1 MDLSESHGY
10 LNVHGVIAVNN
21 LMYVC
26 HYYFFSREFFVG
38 MGKKKTKGHRKA
50 SRSEKR
56 MQKLYADAIK
66 EVKKRNIN
74 LDDLPARDSED
85 IDGGSEELEDDKH
98 VNTQKARKKPKE
110 LLEETLKKQEQL
122 RKPRVSLSVPVSKL
136 VPFKPDEKGLEF
148 PRDFRRD
155 STSLSWIPRNSGFP
169 LFEPGTYNGR
179 RSPSSEF
186 GEEFEKVVISCQEA
200 PAESDGLSVNE
211 ILQVL
216 PLRTGGE
223 EVSESLPEA
232 STPSQLPPI
241 YRQDLWRETMHRAS
255 TSSRSIPAKQDA
267 WNIRDPASLMVGRQE
282 LYSRQKYKSTIS
294 LAERR
299 FRLRAACSSAVLAS
313 RDESSDL

>member
-1 MDLSESHGY
+1 
-10 LNVHGVIAVNN
+10 
-21 LMYVC
+21 
-26 HYYFFSREFFVG
+26 

-50 SRSEKR
+50 SRSDKR

-74 LDDLPARDSED
+74 LDDLPSRDSED
-85 IDGGSEELEDDKH
+85 IDRASEELEDDKH
-98 VNTQKARKKPKE
+98 ANTQKARKKPQE
-110 LLEETLKKQEQL
+110 LLEESLKKQELL
-122 RKPRVSLSVPVSKL
+122 RRPKVSLSVPVSRL

-169 LFEPGTYNGR
+169 LFEPGTFNGR

-186 GEEFEKVVISCQEA
+186 GEEFDKVVISCKEA
-200 PAESDGLSVNE
+200 PAESNGSSVNE

-216 PLRTGGE
+216 PLRIGHE

-232 STPSQLPPI
+232 SSPSQLPPI
-241 YRQDLWRETMHRAS
+241 YRQDLWRETMRRAS

-267 WNIRDPASLMVGRQE
+267 WNIDDPASLMVGRQE
-282 LYSRQKYKSTIS
+282 LYTRQKYRSTIS

-299 FRLRAACSSAVLAS
+299 FRLRTATSSGVLAS

>member
-1 MDLSESHGY
+1 MSKDS
-10 LNVHGVIAVNN
+10 
-21 LMYVC
+21 
-26 HYYFFSREFFVG
+26 FKG
-38 MGKKKTKGHRKA
+38 MGKKKTKEHRKA
-50 SRSEKR
+50 SRSDKR
-56 MQKLYADAIK
+56 MQKLYANAIK

-74 LDDLPARDSED
+74 LDDLPSRDSED
-85 IDGGSEELEDDKH
+85 IDGASEELEEDKH
-98 VNTQKARKKPKE
+98 VSTQKARKKPKE

-169 LFEPGTYNGR
+169 LFEAGTYNGR

-186 GEEFEKVVISCQEA
+186 GEEFEKVVISCKEA
-200 PAESDGLSVNE
+200 STESNGSRVDEL
-211 ILQVL
+211 LQVL
-216 PLRTGGE
+216 PLRIANE

-241 YRQDLWRETMHRAS
+241 YRQDLWRETMRRAS

-267 WNIRDPASLMVGRQE
+267 WDIDDPASLMVGRQE
-282 LYSRQKYKSTIS
+282 LYTRQKYKSTIS

-299 FRLRAACSSAVLAS
+299 FRLRAATSSAVLAS
-313 RDESSDL
+313 KDESSVL

>member
-1 MDLSESHGY
+1 MFAT
-10 LNVHGVIAVNN
+10 II
-21 LMYVC
+21 
-26 HYYFFSREFFVG
+26 FSKEFLVS
-38 MGKKKTKGHRKA
+38 MGKKKTKGYRKA
-50 SRSEKR
+50 SRSDKR
-56 MQKLYADAIK
+56 MQKLYANAIK

-74 LDDLPARDSED
+74 LDDLPSRDSED
-85 IDGGSEELEDDKH
+85 VDKASEELEDDKH
-98 VNTQKARKKPKE
+98 ANTHVQKARKKPQE
-110 LLEETLKKQEQL
+110 LLEESLKKQEQL

-169 LFEPGTYNGR
+169 LFEPETFNGR

-186 GEEFEKVVISCQEA
+186 GKEFEKVVISCKEA
-200 PAESDGLSVNE
+200 PAENNGFSVDE

-216 PLRTGGE
+216 SLRIGDE
-223 EVSESLPEA
+223 EVGESLP
-232 STPSQLPPI
+232 SSPSQLPPI
-241 YRQDLWRETMHRAS
+241 YRQDLWRETMRRAS

-267 WNIRDPASLMVGRQE
+267 WNIDDPTSLMVGRQE
-282 LYSRQKYKSTIS
+282 LYSRQKYRSTIS

-299 FRLRAACSSAVLAS
+299 FRLRTATSTAVLAS

>member
-1 MDLSESHGY
+1 
-10 LNVHGVIAVNN
+10 
-21 LMYVC
+21 MYAIII
-26 HYYFFSREFFVG
+26 FFKGFFVG

-50 SRSEKR
+50 SRSDKR

-74 LDDLPARDSED
+74 LDDLPPRDSED
-85 IDGGSEELEDDKH
+85 IDGASEELEDAYNKH
-98 VNTQKARKKPKE
+98 ANTQKARRKPKE

-136 VPFKPDEKGLEF
+136 VPFKPYEKGLEF

-169 LFEPGTYNGR
+169 LFESGTYNGR

-186 GEEFEKVVISCQEA
+186 GEEFAKAVISCKEA
-200 PAESDGLSVNE
+200 PAESNGSSVDE

-216 PLRTGGE
+216 PLRIGDE

-241 YRQDLWRETMHRAS
+241 YRQDLWRETMRRAS

-267 WNIRDPASLMVGRQE
+267 WNIDDPVSLMVGRQE
-282 LYSRQKYKSTIS
+282 LYTRQKYKSTIS

-299 FRLRAACSSAVLAS
+299 FRLRAATSSAVLAS
-313 RDESSDL
+313 RDESSVL

>member
-1 MDLSESHGY
+1 MFAT
-10 LNVHGVIAVNN
+10 II
-21 LMYVC
+21 
-26 HYYFFSREFFVG
+26 FSKEFLVS
-38 MGKKKTKGHRKA
+38 MGKKKTKGYRKA
-50 SRSEKR
+50 SRSDKR
-56 MQKLYADAIK
+56 MQKLYANAIK

-74 LDDLPARDSED
+74 LDDLPSRDSED
-85 IDGGSEELEDDKH
+85 VDRASEELEDDKH
-98 VNTQKARKKPKE
+98 ANTHEQKARKKPQE
-110 LLEETLKKQEQL
+110 LLEESLKKQEQL

-169 LFEPGTYNGR
+169 LFEPETFNGR

-186 GEEFEKVVISCQEA
+186 GEEFEKVVISCKEA
-200 PAESDGLSVNE
+200 PAENNGFSVDE

-216 PLRTGGE
+216 PLRIGDE
-223 EVSESLPEA
+223 EVGESLP
-232 STPSQLPPI
+232 SSPSQLPPI
-241 YRQDLWRETMHRAS
+241 YRQDLWRETMRRAS

-267 WNIRDPASLMVGRQE
+267 WNIDDPTSLMVGRQE
-282 LYSRQKYKSTIS
+282 LYSRQKYRSTIS

-299 FRLRAACSSAVLAS
+299 FRLRTATSSAVLAS

>member
-1 MDLSESHGY
+1 MFAT
-10 LNVHGVIAVNN
+10 II
-21 LMYVC
+21 
-26 HYYFFSREFFVG
+26 FSKEFLVG

-50 SRSEKR
+50 SRSDKR
-56 MQKLYADAIK
+56 MQKLYANAIK

-74 LDDLPARDSED
+74 LDDLPSRDSED
-85 IDGGSEELEDDKH
+85 VAGRASEELEDDKYA
-98 VNTQKARKKPKE
+98 NTQKARKKPQE
-110 LLEETLKKQEQL
+110 LLEESLKKQEQL

-169 LFEPGTYNGR
+169 LFEPETFNGR

-186 GEEFEKVVISCQEA
+186 GEEFDKVVISCKEA
-200 PAESDGLSVNE
+200 PAKSNGFSVDE

-216 PLRTGGE
+216 PLRIGDEKVG
-223 EVSESLPEA
+223 ESLPEV
-232 STPSQLPPI
+232 SSPSQLPPI
-241 YRQDLWRETMHRAS
+241 YRQDLWRETMRRAS

-267 WNIRDPASLMVGRQE
+267 WNIDDPTSLMVGRQE
-282 LYSRQKYKSTIS
+282 LYSRQKYRSTIS

-299 FRLRAACSSAVLAS
+299 FRLRTATSSAVLAS

>member
-1 MDLSESHGY
+1 M
-10 LNVHGVIAVNN
+10 N
-21 LMYVC
+21 VC
-26 HYYFFSREFFVG
+26 HYNFSKEFYVG

-50 SRSEKR
+50 SRSDKR
-56 MQKLYADAIK
+56 MQKLYANAIK

-74 LDDLPARDSED
+74 LDDLPSRDSED
-85 IDGGSEELEDDKH
+85 IDRASEELEDDKH
-98 VNTQKARKKPKE
+98 ANTQKARKKPQE
-110 LLEETLKKQEQL
+110 LLEQSLKKQEQL

-169 LFEPGTYNGR
+169 LFESGTYNGR

-186 GEEFEKVVISCQEA
+186 GEEFEKVDISCRA
-200 PAESDGLSVNE
+200 PTESNGSNVDE

-216 PLRTGGE
+216 PLRIGDE
-223 EVSESLPEA
+223 EFSESLPEV
-232 STPSQLPPI
+232 SSPSQLPPI
-241 YRQDLWRETMHRAS
+241 YRQDLWRETMRRAS

-267 WNIRDPASLMVGRQE
+267 WNIDDPASLMVGRQE
-282 LYSRQKYKSTIS
+282 LYARQKYRSTIS

-299 FRLRAACSSAVLAS
+299 FRLRTATSSAVLAS

>member
-1 MDLSESHGY
+1 
-10 LNVHGVIAVNN
+10 
-21 LMYVC
+21 
-26 HYYFFSREFFVG
+26 

-50 SRSEKR
+50 SRSDKR
-56 MQKLYADAIK
+56 MQKLYANAIK

-74 LDDLPARDSED
+74 LDDLPARDPEA
-85 IDGGSEELEDDKH
+85 IDGASEEIEDDKH
-98 VNTQKARKKPKE
+98 VNTQKVRKKPKE

-148 PRDFRRD
+148 PRDYRRD
-155 STSLSWIPRNSGFP
+155 STSLSWIPRNPGSP

-186 GEEFEKVVISCQEA
+186 GEEFEKVVISCKET
-200 PAESDGLSVNE
+200 PAEKRNGSSVAE

-216 PLRTGGE
+216 PLRIGDE
-223 EVSESLPEA
+223 EIIESLPEA

-241 YRQDLWRETMHRAS
+241 YRQDLWRETMRRAS

-267 WNIRDPASLMVGRQE
+267 WNIDDPASLMVGRQE

-299 FRLRAACSSAVLAS
+299 IRLRAGTSSAVLAS
-313 RDESSDL
+313 RDESSEL

>member
-1 MDLSESHGY
+1 MSDWHGY
-10 LNVHGVIAVNN
+10 LNLQGVIAINN
-21 LMYVC
+21 LIHVC
-26 HYYFFSREFFVG
+26 HYYFFFKEFFVG

-50 SRSEKR
+50 SRSDKR

-74 LDDLPARDSED
+74 LDDLPPRDSED
-85 IDGGSEELEDDKH
+85 IDRASEEFEDDKH
-98 VNTQKARKKPKE
+98 VGTQKARKNPKE

-155 STSLSWIPRNSGFP
+155 STSSSWIPRNSGFP
-169 LFEPGTYNGR
+169 LFEPGTYDGR

-186 GEEFEKVVISCQEA
+186 GEEFEKVVISCNE
-200 PAESDGLSVNE
+200 PPTENNSSSVDE

-216 PLRTGGE
+216 PLRIGDE
-223 EVSESLPEA
+223 EVSESVPEA
-232 STPSQLPPI
+232 NTSSQLPPI
-241 YRQDLWRETMHRAS
+241 YRQDLWRETMRRAS

-267 WNIRDPASLMVGRQE
+267 WNISDPASLMVGRQE
-282 LYSRQKYKSTIS
+282 LYTRQKYKSTIN

-299 FRLRAACSSAVLAS
+299 VRLRAASSSAVLAS
-313 RDESSDL
+313 RDESSDM